1 MKNKN
6 VLNKDVIGKNIKML
20 LLDSSYTFEGL
31 ADILNLA
38 SSGVIYDW
46 INGIKTPSLDRL
58 VKLSMLF
65 KVTLEDILFGKDVF

>member
-38 SSGVIYDW
+38 SSRVIYDW